1 MLANTDER
9 GSYGGGAALRGVRSV
24 TAPSEPGAALFFFQD
39 GEGPI
44 VGVHF
49 EEGSVLF
56 ALDTVVNVHT
66 NVKHYTMCL
75 NGALSQVK
83 KEHRSVHG
91 HIDL

>member
-44 VGVHF
+44 L
-49 EEGSVLF
+49 GSILKREVF
-56 ALDTVVNVHT
+56 
-66 NVKHYTMCL
+66 CL
-75 NGALSQVK
+75 L
-83 KEHRSVHG
+83 
-91 HIDL
+91 